1 MVNSKFTVLLVAI
14 MTLSGFVVA
23 GAWTDAPANP
33 PANNV
38 AAPLNVGTDNQTKL
52 GSLILNADT
61 VSPDVFGLDVF
72 GDSRIFGRL
81 TSDTDVCI
89 ENDLQTICLSD
100 LASSNN
106 SYTLSTSESCDLV
119 YDSMTW
125 QGENIG
131 VAGRTGY
138 VSVELPDNCI
148 TDGTSGCAIKQEVYK
163 KKTSKDPTP
172 VIHKVLVNDFW
183 QSATP
188 SNDGTGAS
196 VWSSTYNRKGTRQ
209 NGNTT
214 STNIVPP
221 IGGEDVGYI
230 LIRDDRATMNNTGVQ
245 KGSKYNEVDP
255 KWVSMYDS
263 MSGYAQKVYFCNSDT
278 ILTPDQEAEEIVDGG
293 GE

>member
-1 MVNSKFTVLLVAI
+1 MNSKFLIPTIAAFA
-14 MTLSGFVVA
+14 LSGFIVA
-23 GAWTDAPANP
+23 GAWTDAPSNP

-61 VSPDVFGLDVF
+61 NSPDVFGLDVF

-89 ENDLQTICLSD
+89 ENELQTICLSD
-100 LASSNN
+100 LASSNGG
-106 SYTLSTSESCDLV
+106 YTLSTTESCDLAF
-119 YDSMTW
+119 DSMEW
-125 QGENIG
+125 QGQNIG

-138 VSVELPDNCI
+138 VAIELPDSCI
-148 TDGTSGCAIKQEVYK
+148 TNTATGCSIKQEIYK
-163 KKTSKDPTP
+163 KKSKTDPTP

-196 VWSSTYNRKGTRQ
+196 VWSSTYNRRGTRQ

-214 STNIVPP
+214 SNNVVPP
-221 IGGEDVGYI
+221 IGGPDYGYI
-230 LIRDDRATMNNTGVQ
+230 LIRDDRATMNNKGVQ
-245 KGSKYNEVDP
+245 TGSKYNEVDP
-255 KWVSMYDS
+255 KWISVYDT
-263 MSGYAQKVYFCNSDT
+263 MSLYAQKIYFCDSDT
-278 ILTPDQEAEEIVDGG
+278 ILTPDQSAEEVEEG